1 MNLKLWNDFSTNVIN
16 PFPPTTSQI
25 GSVSFLSIAYI
36 AAIQGSYVCLVNLLL
51 SENKPPI
58 LTIWNTVH
66 GLIQIW
72 FQ

>member
-1 MNLKLWNDFSTNVIN
+1 MNLKLWNDFSTDVIN

-36 AAIQGSYVCLVNLLL
+36 AAIQDSIL

-58 LTIWNTVH
+58 LTIWDAIH
-66 GLIQIW
+66 RLIQIW